1 MKILKNWMFFKLD
14 LKNKSNFKKRNF
26 FKMPLRIVLAKQ
38 VLERKILL
46 DLMIQKYKVY
56 DNWLSRFYNI
66 SSIGTALIATIAES
80 IGTFDSAP
88 ILLVATAVTAFTI
101 TKIRD
106 MFNLGTIINRCK
118 EQLVKYETLYQKIL
132 VIITDSQIESVK
144 ETFSSLKDFDVEIDR
159 EIIIKFN
166 EECKKNGI
174 KSASNDVDKL
184 KTLDE
189 FESSV
194 NANGLEQSKLS
205 IEEIMNNSV
214 QKNSEIKLD
223 VIPKEENEDDKEEEN
238 KNNSIKSNSIK
249 SKDKQ
254 TDINQLSLF
263 LNKVSTKEKKN
274 ELANQVQKINIDKD
288 LKESL
293 ERFSN
298 ISSISLERLEK
309 IKNDF

>member
-1 MKILKNWMFFKLD
+1 
-14 LKNKSNFKKRNF
+14 
-26 FKMPLRIVLAKQ
+26 MPLRIVLAKQ

-46 DLMIQKYKVY
+46 DLMIQKYKFY

-80 IGTFDSAP
+80 IGTFESAP
-88 ILLVATAVTAFTI
+88 ILLVVTAVTAFTI

-106 MFNLGTIINRCK
+106 IFNLGTIINRCK
-118 EQLVKYETLYQKIL
+118 EQIVKYETLYQKIL

-159 EIIIKFN
+159 EIIVKFN

-194 NANGLEQSKLS
+194 NVNGLEQSRLS
-205 IEEIMNNSV
+205 IEEIMHNNT

-223 VIPKEENEDDKEEEN
+223 VILKEENEDN
-238 KNNSIKSNSIK
+238 KQSRDQNNPIKSNLIK
-249 SKDKQ
+249 SKNKQ

>member
-1 MKILKNWMFFKLD
+1 
-14 LKNKSNFKKRNF
+14 
-26 FKMPLRIVLAKQ
+26 MPLRIVLAKQ

-46 DLMIQKYKVY
+46 DLMIQKYKFY

-80 IGTFDSAP
+80 IGTFESAP
-88 ILLVATAVTAFTI
+88 ILLVVTAVTAFTI

-118 EQLVKYETLYQKIL
+118 EQIVKYETLYQKIL

-159 EIIIKFN
+159 EIIVKFN

-194 NANGLEQSKLS
+194 NVNGLEQSRLS
-205 IEEIMNNSV
+205 IEEIMHNNT

-223 VIPKEENEDDKEEEN
+223 IVPKEENEDNKQEEKDKKNEDDKQEEN
-238 KNNSIKSNSIK
+238 KNNPIKSNLIK
-249 SKDKQ
+249 SKNKQ